1 MLAKQVLRQCQV
13 FATLTDA
20 ELEKIVSLAA
30 EKEYEAGATICQERD
45 TAEELFVIEEGKV
58 ALQTTFPMAQA
69 QTGRKVTVD
78 VVTRGEIAGWSVV
91 VEPYIYTFTAICLQ
105 KAKLMAING
114 TKLRALLQDNNH
126 IGYEVLKGLIKVIAA
141 RLDDTR
147 HLLLSERL
155 LTPKLD

>member
-1 MLAKQVLRQCQV
+1 MVAKQVLRQCQV

-20 ELEKIVSLAA
+20 ELEKIVSLGV
-30 EKEYEAGATICQERD
+30 EKEFEAGDTICQERD
-45 TAEELFVIEEGKV
+45 AAEELFVIEEGKV
-58 ALQTTFPMAQA
+58 ALQITLPMAQA
-69 QTGRKVTVD
+69 QMGRKVTVD
-78 VVTRGEIAGWSVV
+78 IVTRDEIAGWSVV

-105 KAKLMAING
+105 KAKLMTING
-114 TKLRALLQDNNH
+114 TKLRALFQDNNH
-126 IGYEVLKGLIKVIAA
+126 IGYEMLKGLIKVIAA